1 MATNTGSPGLYY
13 GWYVVA
19 AVTFIVFVTV
29 GARNAFGVFVIPMSD
44 EFGWSRFTI
53 SMAAATGVL
62 LNGLSQP
69 FMGRVF
75 DRTGGRKLILITLTI
90 LGLATILLSLTFHIL
105 FLVFM
110 FGFVAAMA
118 SSGPSLTNTTA
129 LLARWFRRKRATV
142 MSLNAI
148 GLSLGGVTMVPF
160 AMYLLQATNWRV
172 AWAALGLIVLVS
184 APLAYMFVRE
194 YPSQRGLQPDG
205 EPEPPVGSIAK
216 EVEQPRGPLEVD
228 RWAESFRSLPIWQMS
243 GSYFICGATTF
254 ILSVHFVPFA
264 IDRGVSPGTAA
275 TIFGLMSGLN
285 ILGSVGAGMLADR
298 FNRKNML
305 GIVYFVRGVG
315 YMVLVVPGIFGVPV
329 LSGDLGLWLF
339 ASVAGFSWVATAPLT
354 STLTADVYG
363 VRALGTISGVTF
375 LFHQVGGFS
384 SVLLAGL
391 LYDVT
396 GSYTIPFLLAG
407 SLLFPAALSAFT
419 IKERKYSVR
428 YLAQSA
434 PAAAAGD

>member
-75 DRTGGRKLILITLTI
+75 DRTGGRKLILITLIT

-205 EPEPPVGSIAK
+205 EPEPPVGSTAK

-384 SVLLAGL
+384 SVLFAGL

-396 GSYTIPFLLAG
+396 GSYTIPFLVAG

-434 PAAAAGD
+434 PAAADGD

>member
-75 DRTGGRKLILITLTI
+75 DRTGGRKLILITLIT

-205 EPEPPVGSIAK
+205 EPEPPVGSTAT

-384 SVLLAGL
+384 SVLFAGL

-396 GSYTIPFLLAG
+396 GSYTIPFLVAG